1 MRAWFPRSLAPC
13 GAIATVADA
22 DSAGSIFHPSARE
35 RISQVTRAKMA
46 AFLTQ
51 IPGPALKTVLRRLR
65 PIDGFRADSDA
76 ATEEQKRRLVWRLL
90 EDNGRSASERDW
102 LTFRNLWWQWVQ
114 ARFGGTPIIAATRH
128 FMNVDE
134 AGRNVALEDLLLAC
148 IAEAERHTV
157 SREALATFF
166 EFGPIAE
173 TTDTEEVVA
182 LASLDSD
189 LTGQQL
195 LAKLPT
201 IVGDTERRISEV
213 ESRSARLEI
222 RLEELAENARSV
234 KRDNA
239 TASESG
245 DDVVNQLKLAL
256 AAQAGLASR
265 IEFLEREASTGNF
278 STLTDRIT
286 GLESTAES
294 HRTSLDGALDTITV
308 ELSSLKERLSLLSR
322 GEGNPLGAVMEK
334 QIGAIAENSRPFD
347 GKERRRQ
354 ESRRIF
360 AFTQFEVTRPFT
372 LTDIVI
378 GNAPEMAQAIEQN
391 LLSVG
396 VNRNHTA
403 ELSREVG
410 AALCAGQLVSFT
422 GSLGFLAAIASMYA
436 VSGDT
441 QVAQVAVGWHSEQNL
456 QASSFQ
462 PFIGRDNCV
471 NIFLN
476 GANRSAFD
484 AYGSWIIE
492 KITMRQSGVSDV
504 TNLSFFCCLVDG
516 PTGLPPTPAYSA
528 IGPIIDTDAISWRK
542 QTRDEV
548 PLLCGR
554 LSAPPA
560 ELSLGNGAVPEMLPA
575 LISMLDTGAIRSR
588 RVFEL
593 SARNAGAAL
602 LGLAQYA
609 DIDVDTVGKSLFA
622 NWLVPYL
629 LSCGVKKEAIAR
641 QLDASDLAEYATDAR
656 IAAILGRPAPGAT
669 GK

>member
-1 MRAWFPRSLAPC
+1 VPC
-13 GAIATVADA
+13 GAIAKVADP
-22 DSAGSIFHPSARE
+22 DSAASVFHPSARE
-35 RISQVTRAKMA
+35 RISQLTRAKMA
-46 AFLTQ
+46 TFLNQ
-51 IPGPALKTVLRRLR
+51 IPGRALKTVLRRLR

-114 ARFGGTPIIAATRH
+114 ERFGGTPIIAATRH

-134 AGRNVALEDLLLAC
+134 DGRNVALEDLLLAC

-166 EFGPIAE
+166 EFGPIAQ
-173 TTDTEEVVA
+173 TTDTAEVVA

-201 IVGDTERRISEV
+201 IVGDIERHINEA

-222 RLEELAENARSV
+222 RLEELAESARSV

-239 TASESG
+239 TAADSG

-256 AAQAGLASR
+256 AAQGELASR
-265 IEFLEREASTGNF
+265 IEFLEREASIINL
-278 STLTDRIT
+278 SMLTNRIT
-286 GLESTAES
+286 GLESTVES
-294 HRTSLDGALDTITV
+294 QRTNLDGVLDTLTV
-308 ELSSLKERLSLLSR
+308 ELSSLEDRLSSLSR
-322 GEGNPLGAVMEK
+322 GEGKPLGTAIEK
-334 QIGAIAENSRPFD
+334 PIGGIAENSRPFD
-347 GKERRRQ
+347 GSERRRPA
-354 ESRRIF
+354 SRNIF
-360 AFTQFEVTRPFT
+360 AFAPFELTRPFT
-372 LTDIVI
+372 LVDIVI
-378 GNAPEMAQAIEQN
+378 SSAPEMTQAIEQN

-396 VNRNHTA
+396 INRNHTA

-410 AALCAGQLVSFT
+410 AAICAGQLVSFT
-422 GSLGFLAAIASMYA
+422 GSLGFLAAIASMFA

-462 PFIGRDNCV
+462 PFISRDNYV

-492 KITMRQSGVSDV
+492 KITMRQSGVADV
-504 TNLSFFCCLVDG
+504 TNLSFFCVLVDG

-548 PLLCGR
+548 PLFCGR

-560 ELSLGNGAVPEMLPA
+560 ALSLGNGGAPEMLPA
-575 LISMLDTGAIRSR
+575 LISMLGTGAIRSR

-593 SARNAGAAL
+593 SARNAGGAL

-609 DIDVDTVGKSLFA
+609 DIDVNTVGKSLFA
-622 NWLVPYL
+622 SWFMPYL

-641 QLDASDLAEYATDAR
+641 QLDASDLAEYGTDAR
-656 IAAILGRPAPGAT
+656 IAAILGRPASGAA

>member
-1 MRAWFPRSLAPC
+1 
-13 GAIATVADA
+13 
-22 DSAGSIFHPSARE
+22 
-35 RISQVTRAKMA
+35 MA

-51 IPGPALKTVLRRLR
+51 IPGRALKTVLRRLR

-166 EFGPIAE
+166 EFGPIAQ

-201 IVGDTERRISEV
+201 IVGDIERRISEA
-213 ESRSARLEI
+213 ESRAARLEI
-222 RLEELAENARSV
+222 RLEELAENARGV

-239 TASESG
+239 TGSESG

-256 AAQAGLASR
+256 EAQAGLASR
-265 IEFLEREASTGNF
+265 IEFLESGASTVNL
-278 STLTDRIT
+278 STLTNRIT
-286 GLESTAES
+286 GLESTVES
-294 HRTSLDGALDTITV
+294 HRTGLDGALDTITV
-308 ELSSLKERLSLLSR
+308 ELSSLEERLSLLSR

-334 QIGAIAENSRPFD
+334 PIGAIAENSRPFD
-347 GKERRRQ
+347 GKDRRRP
-354 ESRRIF
+354 ESRSIF
-360 AFTQFEVTRPFT
+360 AFAPFEVTRPFT
-372 LTDIVI
+372 LVDIVI
-378 GNAPEMAQAIEQN
+378 SNAPEMAQAIEQN

-396 VNRNHTA
+396 VNRSHTA

-441 QVAQVAVGWHSEQNL
+441 QVAHVAVGWHSEQNL

-462 PFIGRDNCV
+462 PFVGRDNCV

-492 KITMRQSGVSDV
+492 KITMRQSGVADV

-548 PLLCGR
+548 PLFCGR

-560 ELSLGNGAVPEMLPA
+560 ELSPGNGAVPEMLPA
-575 LISMLDTGAIRSR
+575 LISMLGTGAIRSR

-622 NWLVPYL
+622 SWLVPYL
-629 LSCGVKKEAIAR
+629 LSCGVKKEVIAR
-641 QLDASDLAEYATDAR
+641 QLDASDLAEYATEAR
-656 IAAILGRPAPGAT
+656 IAAILGRPAPGAS